1 VKFSWS
7 FNIAGCKLMGGRSLK
22 PWRPWIEQES
32 RVDDR
37 LNAGKSS
44 ISQRLSFFLN
54 LFTPLPDGL
63 ALV

>member
-1 VKFSWS
+1 
-7 FNIAGCKLMGGRSLK
+7 MGGRSLK